1 MPGFMYSDGTLQNS
15 HSGVFGQYRFNRQ
28 DRDVRGLSLLPATPG
43 HNCTIVAPLDECV
56 CLHPHKVARL
66 GEKENHNQ
74 TPKIQQPF
82 LLQPHEQLYCVV
94 ARETLK
100 QCFKKII
107 YIKKCISYLQGS
119 VLARAAAL
127 QTMLSTTLLGQERPC
142 TLPGTWALRA
152 KGRGCYYFSSTLY
165 CKGGCSTSHCP
176 Q

>member
-1 MPGFMYSDGTLQNS
+1 MGHCRTATVVCLGNTGLIGKTGTCVAFPFCQP
-15 HSGVFGQYRFNRQ
+15 RR
-28 DRDVRGLSLLPATPG
+28 AT
-43 HNCTIVAPLDECV
+43 NCTIVAPLDECV